1 MVALSGQAVPDLEK
15 FMQTI
20 RDKMATIQEMQVYLK
35 DESLPPP
42 RGRYDVC
49 LSQVLILYVK
59 IISYTSLQ
67 NLSDG
72 LYSI

>member
-20 RDKMATIQEMQVYLK
+20 RDKMATIQEMQVFLK
-35 DESLPPP
+35 DEALPPP

-49 LSQVLILYVK
+49 LSQILF
-59 IISYTSLQ
+59 
-67 NLSDG
+67 
-72 LYSI
+72 LYMFVIKHHLR